1 MEKSKYLPPKFSYAF
16 KDLAETYNVFEKEN
30 SAFGS
35 DYESDF
41 SVGSN
46 YLNSSSKYRR
56 ACFLVPL
63 RARKSS
69 LPT

>member
-41 SVGSN
+41 SVLTSPV
-46 YLNSSSKYRR
+46 Y
-56 ACFLVPL
+56 
-63 RARKSS
+63 
-69 LPT
+69 LPTVDLAKHAFWYS